1 MVAKNIKVLKEVGLL
16 KNFRNSFLSLFFHF
30 LYHFFSMHFINFMS
44 LPVSWD
50 GGGGG
55 GRGERGRKG
64 GRSTRM
70 RLAGG
75 HCFVL
80 TSLVSCSQPAISGS
94 FSLINF
100 SFYFVYFLLSKD
112 QGEIY

>member
-1 MVAKNIKVLKEVGLL
+1 MK
-16 KNFRNSFLSLFFHF
+16 
-30 LYHFFSMHFINFMS
+30 
-44 LPVSWD
+44 
-50 GGGGG
+50 
-55 GRGERGRKG
+55 
-64 GRSTRM
+64 
-70 RLAGG
+70 LAGG

-112 QGEIY
+112 QGEIC

>member
-1 MVAKNIKVLKEVGLL
+1 ML
-16 KNFRNSFLSLFFHF
+16 
-30 LYHFFSMHFINFMS
+30 FINFMS
-44 LPVSWD
+44 LPVSWE
-50 GGGGG
+50 GGG
-55 GRGERGRKG
+55 GRGERGRKS

-100 SFYFVYFLLSKD
+100 LFISFIFFLVKIK
-112 QGEIY
+112 EKYIKT

>member
-44 LPVSWD
+44 LPVSRD

-55 GRGERGRKG
+55 GVAGGGGEEGGRGEER
-64 GRSTRM
+64 
-70 RLAGG
+70 
-75 HCFVL
+75 V
-80 TSLVSCSQPAISGS
+80 
-94 FSLINF
+94 
-100 SFYFVYFLLSKD
+100 
-112 QGEIY
+112 GEVQE

>member
-1 MVAKNIKVLKEVGLL
+1 MVAKNIKVLKELDL
-16 KNFRNSFLSLFFHF
+16 KNFRNSS
-30 LYHFFSMHFINFMS
+30 YHFFATFFYHFFQCIS
-44 LPVSWD
+44 LISCHYQFP
-50 GGGGG
+50 GRGGG

-64 GRSTRM
+64 GRGTRM

>member
-1 MVAKNIKVLKEVGLL
+1 
-16 KNFRNSFLSLFFHF
+16 
-30 LYHFFSMHFINFMS
+30 
-44 LPVSWD
+44 
-50 GGGGG
+50 
-55 GRGERGRKG
+55 
-64 GRSTRM
+64 M

-80 TSLVSCSQPAISGS
+80 TSLVSCSQPAKSGS

>member
-30 LYHFFSMHFINFMS
+30 LYHFFSMHFIKFMS

-55 GRGERGRKG
+55 GGRGGGEEGGRGEER
-64 GRSTRM
+64 
-70 RLAGG
+70 
-75 HCFVL
+75 V
-80 TSLVSCSQPAISGS
+80 
-94 FSLINF
+94 
-100 SFYFVYFLLSKD
+100 
-112 QGEIY
+112 GEVQE

>member
-55 GRGERGRKG
+55 EEGERGEER
-64 GRSTRM
+64 
-70 RLAGG
+70 
-75 HCFVL
+75 V
-80 TSLVSCSQPAISGS
+80 
-94 FSLINF
+94 
-100 SFYFVYFLLSKD
+100 
-112 QGEIY
+112 GEVQE

>member
-55 GRGERGRKG
+55 RKG
-64 GRSTRM
+64 GEGKKGWEKYKNEVSRRS
-70 RLAGG
+70 L
-75 HCFVL
+75 F
-80 TSLVSCSQPAISGS
+80 CS
-94 FSLINF
+94 
-100 SFYFVYFLLSKD
+100 Y
-112 QGEIY
+112 